1 MIQVQKFWDGLSILY
16 DGMVR
21 QFLFTGE
28 GEALLV
34 DTGFAHSQVL
44 AAVRTVTDAP
54 VKVIL
59 THADP
64 DHAGG
69 LGDFGEA
76 WLHEKDWPL
85 VKGNVKLHPL
95 QEGDVFTCGDYRLEA
110 IEIPGHTYGSVAF
123 VDRAKKLLLPGD
135 SVQKEGPIYLFG
147 AHRSVDL
154 YVESER
160 KLLDRAAE
168 FETILPCHHACPI
181 GPEWIGR
188 NLEDAV
194 ALKAGQLPSA
204 PEPGMPCR
212 TYRGRW
218 TQFYS
223 TEEDIRR

>member
-85 VKGNVKLHPL
+85 VKGDVKLHPL

-147 AHRSVDL
+147 AHRNVGL

-194 ALKAGQLPSA
+194 ALKAGQLPST

>member
-69 LGDFGEA
+69 LGGFGEA

-95 QEGDVFTCGDYRLEA
+95 HEGDVFTCGDYRLET

-168 FETILPCHHACPI
+168 FETILPGHHACPI

-194 ALKAGQLPSA
+194 ALKAGQLPST

>member
-1 MIQVQKFWDGLSILY
+1 MIQVEKFGDGLYILD
-16 DGMVR
+16 DGRVR
-21 QFLFTGE
+21 QFLFTGAD
-28 GEALLV
+28 EALLV
-34 DTGFAHSQVL
+34 DTGFADSRVL

-76 WLHEKDWPL
+76 WLHEKDWHL
-85 VKGNVKLHPL
+85 VKADVTLHPL
-95 QEGDVFTCGDYRLEA
+95 REGDIFCCGDYRLET

-123 VDRAKKLLLPGD
+123 ADRAKKLLLPGD

-147 AHRSVDL
+147 SHRHVGL
-154 YVESER
+154 YVESEA
-160 KLLDRAAE
+160 KLLAQAAD
-168 FETILPCHHACPI
+168 FETILPCHHSCPI

-188 NLEDAV
+188 NLKDAE
-194 ALKAGQLPSA
+194 ALRAGRLTGVPV
-204 PEPGMPCR
+204 PGMPCSL
-212 TYRGRW
+212 YRGQW

-223 TEEDIRR
+223 TPEDLRV

>member
-85 VKGNVKLHPL
+85 VKGDVKLHPL
-95 QEGDVFTCGDYRLEA
+95 QEGDVFTCGDYRLET

-123 VDRAKKLLLPGD
+123 VDWAKKLLLPGD

-147 AHRSVDL
+147 AHRNVGL

-194 ALKAGQLPSA
+194 ALKAGQLPST
-204 PEPGMPCR
+204 PEPGMPCW

>member
-1 MIQVQKFWDGLSILY
+1 MIQVEKFREGLYILY

-34 DTGFAHSQVL
+34 DTGFAHSHVL
-44 AAVRTVTDAP
+44 EAVRTVTDAP

-59 THADP
+59 THADI

-69 LGDFGEA
+69 LSDFGEA
-76 WLHEKDWPL
+76 WLHEKDWHL
-85 VKGNVKLHPL
+85 VQGKVKLHPL
-95 QEGDVFTCGDYRLEA
+95 KEGDVFTCGDYRLET

-123 VDRAKKLLLPGD
+123 ADRAKKLLLPGD

-147 AHRSVDL
+147 KHRSVSQ
-154 YVESER
+154 YVESEA
-160 KLLDRAAE
+160 KLLAQAAD

-188 NLEDAV
+188 NLEDAR
-194 ALKAGQLPSA
+194 ALKAGQLPSE
-204 PEPGMPCR
+204 PEPGMLCR
-212 TYRGRW
+212 TYHGRW

-223 TEEDIRR
+223 TPEDIRG

>member
-1 MIQVQKFWDGLSILY
+1 MTETRKFGENFYILDDGR
-16 DGMVR
+16 VR
-21 QFLFTGE
+21 QFLITGPK
-28 GEALLV
+28 EALLI
-34 DTGFAHSQVL
+34 DTGFPDSGVYQ
-44 AAVRTVTDAP
+44 AVKAITDKP
-54 VKVIL
+54 VKVVL
-59 THADP
+59 THGDW
-64 DHAGG
+64 DHTGG
-69 LGDFGEA
+69 LGQFREC
-76 WLHEKDWPL
+76 WLHPRDWHL
-85 VKGNVKLHPL
+85 VEGDVTLHPL
-95 QEGDVFTCGDYRLEA
+95 QDGDVFTCGGYRLEVM
-110 IEIPGHTYGSVAF
+110 EIPGHTYGSVAF
-123 VDRAKKLLLPGD
+123 FDRERKLLLPGD

-147 AHRSVDL
+147 AHRNVGL

>member
-1 MIQVQKFWDGLSILY
+1 MIQVEKFRDGLYILY

-34 DTGFAHSQVL
+34 DTGFAHSHVL
-44 AAVRTVTDAP
+44 EAVRTVTDAP

-59 THADP
+59 THADI

-69 LGDFGEA
+69 LSDFGEA
-76 WLHEKDWPL
+76 WVQEKDWHL
-85 VKGNVKLHPL
+85 VQGEVKLHPL
-95 QEGDVFTCGDYRLEA
+95 KEGDVFACGDYRLET

-123 VDRAKKLLLPGD
+123 ADRAKKLLLPGD

-147 AHRSVDL
+147 SHRSVSL
-154 YVESER
+154 YVESEA
-160 KLLDRAAE
+160 KLLEQAAD

-188 NLEDAV
+188 NLEDAR
-194 ALKAGQLPSA
+194 ALKAGQLPNE

-212 TYRGRW
+212 IYRGKW

-223 TEEDIRR
+223 TPEDIRG

>member
-85 VKGNVKLHPL
+85 VKGDVKLHPL
-95 QEGDVFTCGDYRLEA
+95 QEGDVFTCGDYRLET

-123 VDRAKKLLLPGD
+123 VDWAKKLLLPGD

-147 AHRSVDL
+147 AHRNVGL

-194 ALKAGQLPSA
+194 ALKAGQLPST

>member
-1 MIQVQKFWDGLSILY
+1 MIQVEKFWDGLSILY

-85 VKGNVKLHPL
+85 VKGDVKLHPL
-95 QEGDVFTCGDYRLEA
+95 QEGDMFTCGDYRLEA

-194 ALKAGQLPSA
+194 ALKAGQLPSTS
-204 PEPGMPCR
+204 EPGMPCR

-218 TQFYS
+218 TKFYS

>member
-147 AHRSVDL
+147 AHRNVGL

-194 ALKAGQLPSA
+194 ALKAGQLPST

-223 TEEDIRR
+223 TEENIRR

>member
-69 LGDFGEA
+69 LGEFGEA

-147 AHRSVDL
+147 AHRNVGL

-194 ALKAGQLPSA
+194 ALKAGQLPST

>member
-95 QEGDVFTCGDYRLEA
+95 QEGDVFTCGDYRLET

-147 AHRSVDL
+147 AHRNVGL

-194 ALKAGQLPSA
+194 ALKAGQLPST

>member
-76 WLHEKDWPL
+76 
-85 VKGNVKLHPL
+85 
-95 QEGDVFTCGDYRLEA
+95 
-110 IEIPGHTYGSVAF
+110 
-123 VDRAKKLLLPGD
+123 
-135 SVQKEGPIYLFG
+135 
-147 AHRSVDL
+147 
-154 YVESER
+154 
-160 KLLDRAAE
+160 
-168 FETILPCHHACPI
+168 
-181 GPEWIGR
+181 
-188 NLEDAV
+188 
-194 ALKAGQLPSA
+194 
-204 PEPGMPCR
+204 
-212 TYRGRW
+212 
-218 TQFYS
+218 
-223 TEEDIRR
+223 